1 MAHVHGLH
9 VHRFP
14 DGAAF
19 GVHGGDALENFR
31 RAALAFFV
39 DVQGL
44 GFAAHLLTHGILVD
58 NQATEPEV
66 RFAVI
71 GVVGVH
77 QHRESLQTILV
88 AHIDG
93 LFLGDVL
100 FEVGHLAA
108 YHTSD
113 DVAHAVVVADFL
125 VLVPRGGLATLG
137 APLAHLFGVFLAVG
151 KEHAAARAGDNLVSV
166 EADGAVVAKVAG
178 LLALVACAEAF
189 GGVFDEEGV
198 VFLADGADFV
208 NPGRGSV
215 EVHEY
220 HQAHVRVNFE
230 CLFEGDRVHV
240 PGLVFGVDEHGLA
253 ILVGDR
259 VHGGVERHV
268 AAEHLVVL
276 ERTFARLGHAVKGFA
291 SELSAEVERG
301 RACGERNGVLAADL
315 LGGEPFDL
323 VDVRA
328 DGAHPVGFVSLGD
341 VLDFV
346 AVHRWAREPDLLLET
361 RHGLPQP
368 RGYSGHH
375 LCIATTAIPGQTG
388 CGTICSK
395 L

>member
-19 GVHGGDALENFR
+19 GIHGGDSLEDFR

-39 DVQGL
+39 DVQGF
-44 GFAAHLLTHGILVD
+44 GFAAHLLAHGVLVD
-58 NQATEPEV
+58 DQAAEPEV
-66 RFAVI
+66 RFAVLGI
-71 GVVGVH
+71 VGVH
-77 QHRESLQTILV
+77 LHREPLQAILV
-88 AHIDG
+88 THIDG

-100 FEVGHLAA
+100 FEVGHLAT
-108 YHTSD
+108 YHSSD

-137 APLAHLFGVFLAVG
+137 APLAHLLGVFLAVG
-151 KEHAAARAGDNLVSV
+151 EEHSAARTGDDLVAV
-166 EADGAVVAKVAG
+166 EADGAVVAEVSC
-178 LLALVACAEAF
+178 LLALVACTEAF
-189 GGVFDEEGV
+189 GGVLDKERVMLF
-198 VFLADGADFV
+198 ADGADFV
-208 NPGRGSV
+208 DLGRGSV
-215 EVHEY
+215 KVYEH
-220 HQAHVRVNFE
+220 HKAHIGVNFE
-230 CLFEGDRVHV
+230 SLFEGDRIHI
-240 PGLVFGVDEHGLA
+240 PGVVFGVDEHGLA
-253 ILVGDR
+253 ILVSDG
-259 VHGGVERHV
+259 VHGGIERHV
-268 AAEHLVVL
+268 AAEHLAFL
-276 ERTFARLGHAVKGFA
+276 ECPGAGLGHAVERFA
-291 SELSAEVERG
+291 CKLGAEVECG
-301 RACGERNGVLAADL
+301 RACGESDGVLAADL
-315 LGGEPFDL
+315 LGSEAFDL

-341 VLDFV
+341 VPDFV

-388 CGTICSK
+388 RGTICSK